1 MPKVNL
7 TSAEWDWI
15 LILLRDSPG
24 YISDPI
30 FREID
35 SQLAKQEN

>member
-1 MPKVNL
+1 MPKVKL

-15 LILLRDSPG
+15 LILLQDNPG
-24 YISDPI
+24 YISDPL

-35 SQLAKQEN
+35 KQLSKQEH